1 MLSITHWFN
10 FSWTF
15 PLLGRITQETSEQV
29 DGTSSKRK
37 FSEQLRETEV
47 DEEENEGCGKEVKR
61 WRGDTIFV
69 AAQDFI
75 TKMWGAPAIED
86 DPTEGE
92 LENKDNVDEKFWKQ
106 QPHFDFLPS
115 KVQVKFGENTIQDL
129 EVKVTAE
136 PEHVSA
142 Y

>member
-1 MLSITHWFN
+1 
-10 FSWTF
+10 
-15 PLLGRITQETSEQV
+15 
-29 DGTSSKRK
+29 
-37 FSEQLRETEV
+37 
-47 DEEENEGCGKEVKR
+47 
-61 WRGDTIFV
+61 
-69 AAQDFI
+69 
-75 TKMWGAPAIED
+75 MWGAPAIED
-86 DPTEGE
+86 DPTEGL